1 MSDSSATVIII
12 FVIFLLMAGGGTA
25 AWYFLYYKPR
35 QSPAPAPAYVSP
47 PTPIIIITPP
57 PASAPSTDGDGGDGD
72 GGDGDGGDGDGGDG
86 DGGDDDYDPL
96 ELGEV
101 VSPAGSPSAAF
112 SLALWR
118 SKMKKKFGK
127 NRTVLQKR
135 LEVLEAAVEAGQE
148 MSGSVPSEH
157 FDDAI
162 KYIKDL
168 LKKLPRAPA
177 PKGPFVYAKWKT
189 SVVAYFEKK
198 TIDDVQS
205 AINDLKAAKKKGLA
219 SKNDVPKARYDDAIK
234 WLGTILKKKE
244 NDLEENFDL
253 DTWKVRAKNELKG
266 KKAAAIT
273 ARIDRL
279 KDAQTEK
286 LTVRDGVPRS
296 QYNEAI
302 AWLRVLETEAK
313 KPVTTPSKK
322 FNLAA
327 WKTATQKKLKNKSR
341 VEIQRV
347 ITRFEKSTAAV
358 HDGVPEASKARA
370 VAFLKSLKAKALK

>member
-35 QSPAPAPAYVSP
+35 QAPAPAPVYVSP
-47 PTPIIIITPP
+47 PTPIIITTPP
-57 PASAPSTDGDGGDGD
+57 PASAPSPEEDGEDGGES
-72 GGDGDGGDGDGGDG
+72 
-86 DGGDDDYDPL
+86 DYDPL

-101 VSPAGSPSAAF
+101 VSPAGSPSARF

-135 LEVLEAAVEAGQE
+135 LEVLEDAVDAGQE

-177 PKGPFVYAKWKT
+177 PKAKT
-189 SVVAYFEKK
+189 KK
-198 TIDDVQS
+198 PPPM
-205 AINDLKAAKKKGLA
+205 KKFNLA
-219 SKNDVPKARYDDAIK
+219 
-234 WLGTILKKKE
+234 
-244 NDLEENFDL
+244 
-253 DTWKVRAKNELKG
+253 TWKVRAKNELKG
-266 KKAAAIT
+266 KKVAAIT

-279 KDAQTEK
+279 KDAQAKK
-286 LTVRDGVPRS
+286 LAIRDGVPRS
-296 QYNEAI
+296 QYGEAI
-302 AWLRVLETEAK
+302 AWLRVLEKEAK
-313 KPVTTPSKK
+313 KPATTSKK

-358 HDGVPEASKARA
+358 HDGVPKASKGQAI
-370 VAFLKSLKAKALK
+370 AFLKGLKAKAKK